1 MPVGS
6 SKLGFVK
13 NAQYGVGGTGI
24 PVDDGMNLTLS
35 YTGNTGISIA
45 ATSLGVAMDSQFAN
59 TTVGYIIEGN
69 IAGSDF
75 SDGLVSGNVTLDA
88 DGNGSITKNIVTTP
102 GAGHRD
108 FTLSIIRPGSNVVIA
123 NTDTQYIYEM
133 KPIEA
138 TGGDA
143 VVSGSTPAGVHKIH
157 KFTTPGN
164 ANISITNSTGNYAGN
179 TNVWNAYFQTGND
192 SSFFR
197 SDKIGLKYR
206 GLIVGAAQSK
216 TVNNNAGSGELG
228 VLEYELANIANIE
241 YTMVVGDNWTGSAGN
256 YDAANSTI
264 FANDGGGIKKTA
276 RFGKGGGGPATGGGS
291 GSAGEYS
298 GQMPSDLAESS
309 ANVAFPGNFLQYVTF
324 ASASHGSIGANAF
337 TQGGG
342 GAFGTGG
349 VVPSGNS
356 TNAYGFTVPNGGT
369 IYGLAQGGKGA
380 AWDSGTS
387 DSNDF
392 LNFYYNPLYGDTS
405 HSNTSPISGFA
416 GGGGT
421 TNRAYVDSRGPSQ
434 QFLIVEN
441 GPGVTGQ
448 LGYGGGGTQWHMAD
462 VEGRSE
468 YGPYNTSADASAAY
482 SAGPTFT
489 KQQAGIVTLSYP
501 YANTK
506 FITGTIIT

>member
-1 MPVGS
+1 MPLGS

-24 PVDDGMNLTLS
+24 PVDDGMTLTLS
-35 YTGNTGISIA
+35 YTGNTSISIA
-45 ATSLGVAMDSQFAN
+45 ATSLGVAMDSSFAN
-59 TTVGYIIEGN
+59 TTVGYVIEGN
-69 IAGSDF
+69 IATTDF
-75 SDGLVSGNVTLDA
+75 TDGVVAGNVTLDA
-88 DGNGSITKNIVTTP
+88 NGNGSITKDIVTTP

-123 NTDTQYIYEM
+123 NTDPQYIYEM

-143 VVSGSTPAGVHKIH
+143 VVSGSTPAGAHKIH

-206 GLIVGAAQSK
+206 GLIVGAANDRS
-216 TVNNNAGSGELG
+216 VNNNPGSGELG

-241 YTMVVGDNWTGSAGN
+241 YTMVVGDNWQGTGNSSTG
-256 YDAANSTI
+256 NSTI

-276 RFGKGGGGPATGGGS
+276 RFGKGNSGPATGGGS
-291 GSAGEYS
+291 GSAGQYS

-324 ASASHGSIGANAF
+324 ASASHGSIGGNAF
-337 TQGGG
+337 TSGGG

-349 VVPSGNS
+349 SVPSGIS
-356 TNAYGFTVPNGGT
+356 TNAYGFTVSAGGT
-369 IYGLAQGGKGA
+369 IYGGGKGGSGA
-380 AWDSGTS
+380 SWDSGTANG
-387 DSNDF
+387 NDF
-392 LNFYYNPLYGDTS
+392 LNFYYNPLYGDT
-405 HSNTSPISGFA
+405 TYTGFA

-421 TNRAYVDSRGPSQ
+421 TNTASVDNRGPSQ
-434 QFLIVEN
+434 QFLVVQN
-441 GPGVTGQ
+441 GSGVTGQ
-448 LGYGGGGTQWHMAD
+448 LGPGGGGTTWQMAD
-462 VEGRSE
+462 VAGRSE
-468 YGPYNTSADASAAY
+468 YGPYNTSADAFQAY
-482 SAGPTFT
+482 QNGPSFK
-489 KQQAGIVTLSYP
+489 KQEPGIVTLSYP

-506 FITGTIIT
+506 FITGTVIT

>member
-1 MPVGS
+1 MPLGS

-88 DGNGSITKNIVTTP
+88 DGNGSITKDIVTTP

-138 TGGDA
+138 TGGDIS
-143 VVSGSTPAGVHKIH
+143 VPGRHV
-157 KFTTPGN
+157 FTTPGN
-164 ANISITNSTGNYAGN
+164 ANISITNTSGNYAGN

-192 SSFFR
+192 SSYYR
-197 SDKIGLKYR
+197 ADKVGLKYR
-206 GLIVGAAQSK
+206 GLIVGAAR
-216 TVNNNAGSGELG
+216 TRDPYTNGGAGELG
-228 VLEYELANIANIE
+228 VLEYDFADLSAIE
-241 YTMVVGDNWTGSAGN
+241 YTMVVGDNWTTATVGVPTSPG
-256 YDAANSTI
+256 DVANSTI
-264 FANDGGGIKKTA
+264 FANDGNLKRTA
-276 RFGKGGGGPATGGGS
+276 RFGSRNGFGVGGS
-291 GSAGEYS
+291 GSASQPS
-298 GQMPSDLAESS
+298 GNMPSDLADSS
-309 ANVAFPGNFLQYVTF
+309 ANVAFPGNFSQYVTF
-324 ASASHGSIGANAF
+324 ASASSGSIGGNAF
-337 TQGGG
+337 NSGGG

-349 VVPSGNS
+349 AIPSGNS
-356 TNAYGFTVPNGGT
+356 TNAYGFTVPAAGFGPDGPNSAGAGGE
-369 IYGLAQGGKGA
+369 GA
-380 AWDSGTS
+380 VWDSGTGN
-387 DSNDF
+387 SNDF
-392 LNFYYNPLYGDTS
+392 LNHYYNPLPTGDT
-405 HSNTSPISGFA
+405 TGYA
-416 GGGGT
+416 GGGGDT
-421 TNRAYVDSRGPSQ
+421 QRAYVSNRGPSQ
-434 QFLIVEN
+434 QFLVINN
-441 GPGVTGQ
+441 GSGSTGQ
-448 LGYGGGGTQWHMAD
+448 LGYGGGGTEWYMTNSSGQH
-462 VEGRSE
+462 EF
-468 YGPYNTSADASAAY
+468 GPYNTSADAAAAL
-482 SAGPTFT
+482 SAGPRFI
-489 KQQAGIVTLSYP
+489 KQEAGIVALTYP